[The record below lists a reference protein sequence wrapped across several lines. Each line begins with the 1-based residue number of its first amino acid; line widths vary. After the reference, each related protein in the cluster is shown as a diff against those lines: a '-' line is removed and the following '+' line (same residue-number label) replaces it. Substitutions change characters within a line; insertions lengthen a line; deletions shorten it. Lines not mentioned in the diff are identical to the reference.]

1 MLIPYSTALT
11 LARPPIVTHLTI
23 LLCLVV
29 YYFQTGSIEFTQNL
43 LYYPQSWNPFKMLTS
58 ALAHGSM
65 LHLLGNMIFYLAFA
79 PALEILIGNKLKYIW
94 IMVFISFAVGVS
106 YSLSVVIGGDTPMP
120 TLGFSGVVMGM
131 IGLSAYL
138 MPKARIKVLWWY
150 VIAAK
155 TFYVPAWIL
164 AIGYIGLEIWTM
176 LTSSDYGGINVVA
189 HVAGGIAGYAYGYF
203 WLKDCKEET
212 QEALDHE
219 IKAMEIERKYGKTR
233 SENFRYSSRLSEENA
248 LREKI
253 KEQDRFMSK
262 AYQMVSTHRD
272 SEAVLFLSSQYHLET
287 PTPELE
293 AAYEKIE
300 KWGPSRTLLCFGRLI
315 IYKLD
320 KEKRY
325 GRAIVYLE
333 KCQSVSASFI
343 LPEVSRTLFYA
354 QMALDSGKLDV
365 AKNLLTTPEKRY
377 AGLLNLDQ
385 CNHLLQ
391 KALQKN

>member
-29 YYFQTGSIEFTQNL
+29 FYFQSGSYEFTESL

-58 ALAHGSM
+58 AVAHANLM
-65 LHLLGNMIFYLAFA
+65 HLFGNMIFYLAFA

-94 IMVFISFAVGVS
+94 IMVFISFAVGIS
-106 YSLSVVIGGDTPMP
+106 YSLSVVIGSDVPRP
-120 TLGFSGVVMGM
+120 SLGFSGVVMGM
-131 IGLSAYL
+131 IGLSAYM

-150 VIAAK
+150 IIAAK

-164 AIGYIGLEIWTM
+164 AICYIGLEIWTM
-176 LTSSDYGGINVVA
+176 LTASDYGGVNVVA
-189 HVAGGIAGYAYGYF
+189 HVAGGIAGYLYGYL
-203 WLKDCKEET
+203 WLKECKEDTE
-212 QEALDHE
+212 EALAHE
-219 IKAMEIERKYGKTR
+219 IKAMEIERKYGKMR
-233 SENFRYSSRLSEENA
+233 SENFRSNSRLSEENA
-248 LREKI
+248 LKQKQ
-253 KEQDRFMSK
+253 KEQDRFMAM

-272 SEAVLFLSSQYHLET
+272 SEAVLFLSNQYNLET
-287 PTPELE
+287 PTSELE
-293 AAYEKIE
+293 TAYQKIE

-325 GRAIVYLE
+325 GRAIVFIE

-343 LPEVSRTLFYA
+343 LPEVSRTLYYA
-354 QMALDSGKLDV
+354 QMGIESGKPEI
-365 AKNLLTTPEKRY
+365 ARSLLKDPEKRY
-377 AGLLNLDQ
+377 AGLLNPDQ
-385 CNHLLQ
+385 CNHFFQ
-391 KALQKN
+391 KAR

>member
-29 YYFQTGSIEFTQNL
+29 FYFQSGSYEFTESL

-58 ALAHGSM
+58 AVAHANLM
-65 LHLLGNMIFYLAFA
+65 HLLGNMIFYLAFA

-94 IMVFISFAVGVS
+94 IMVFISFAVGIS
-106 YSLSVVIGGDTPMP
+106 YSLSVVIGSDVPRP
-120 TLGFSGVVMGM
+120 SLGFSGVVMGM
-131 IGLSAYL
+131 IGLSAYM

-150 VIAAK
+150 IIAAK

-164 AIGYIGLEIWTM
+164 AICYIGLEIWTM
-176 LTSSDYGGINVVA
+176 LTASDYGGVNVVA
-189 HVAGGIAGYAYGYF
+189 HVAGGVTGYLYGYL
-203 WLKDCKEET
+203 WLKECKEDTE
-212 QEALDHE
+212 EALAHE
-219 IKAMEIERKYGKTR
+219 IKAMEIERKYGKMR
-233 SENFRYSSRLSEENA
+233 SENFRSNSRLSEENA
-248 LREKI
+248 LKQKQ
-253 KEQDRFMSK
+253 KEQDRFMAM

-272 SEAVLFLSSQYHLET
+272 SEAVLFLSNQFNLET
-287 PTPELE
+287 PTSELE
-293 AAYEKIE
+293 AAYQKIE

-325 GRAIVYLE
+325 GRTIVFIE

-343 LPEVSRTLFYA
+343 LPEVSRTLYYA
-354 QMALDSGKLDV
+354 QMGIESGKPEI
-365 AKNLLTTPEKRY
+365 ARSLLKDPEKRY
-377 AGLLNLDQ
+377 AGLLNPDQ
-385 CNHLLQ
+385 CNHFFQ
-391 KALQKN
+391 KAR